1 MPKRPESMSGNIE
14 YLQLLFY
21 FSGIILTFYIL
32 TQAEDLK
39 DLNDKENVAFRKEL
53 APLLEP
59 LEPKDVRD
67 KRNMKIT
74 FNGKIALSNFYSLT
88 PGTWL
93 PLLFFVLRHLGVPFG
108 AFERLRFIY

>member
-88 PGTWL
+88 HPALGSRCCS
-93 PLLFFVLRHLGVPFG
+93 LF
-108 AFERLRFIY
+108 

>member
-1 MPKRPESMSGNIE
+1 MIARKEETVDATIESHIYQVRLKDSLLLSLLLYSEKPGMPKRTGSMSGNIE

-67 KRNMKIT
+67 KWK
-74 FNGKIALSNFYSLT
+74 
-88 PGTWL
+88 
-93 PLLFFVLRHLGVPFG
+93 LLL
-108 AFERLRFIY
+108 